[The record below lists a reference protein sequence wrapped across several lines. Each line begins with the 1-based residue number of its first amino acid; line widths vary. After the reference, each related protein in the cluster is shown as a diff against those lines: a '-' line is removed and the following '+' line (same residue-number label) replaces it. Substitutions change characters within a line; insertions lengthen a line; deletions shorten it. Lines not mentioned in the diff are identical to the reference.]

1 MSALNE
7 LKGDNTLNI
16 DATGSGTGTNSTKS
30 VATNRMSINPD
41 NSHRKHTV
49 VTNRVPVSAKDI
61 SKNLVIDAT
70 GASEEKDPNIHN
82 SMEEDI
88 LNLDDPNSM
97 LSKYVKE
104 TEQEAREWI
113 EAKKEEAEIADLED
127 EDVEVDD
134 NKAKIR
140 NTDNAVDE
148 EETVDESAI
157 IEDSVD
163 EEDVDTEDLSDLF
176 NDNVVVDGVDGI
188 DDIDLDD
195 EALESLSDE
204 MNKIEDEKETIADSV
219 SNIQKKEKEEKP
231 VQFDAPDIDL
241 DIKDADDGF
250 TEEILDEADEVED
263 TSSKDTENENLKKM
277 QKMATEKLK
286 PISKELN
293 LKSFTIV
300 KKPIINATPIFKAQK
315 ARVAKWVLPESN
327 SVFYMKE
334 FSGSELEKLRE
345 YTDDSINIGS
355 LKARFQMI
363 YDHIASAKPAS
374 YEAWIKSTPFSDVD
388 HYYFGI
394 YIASFKGAN
403 YLPMDCKN
411 DKCKEP
417 FITDNINIMDMVKFD
432 TEKAKKNFS
441 DLYESN
447 ETTTNKEGLFAT
459 ELVPVS
465 PTVAVGFRQPSIGSM
480 LETAALDNATRTKYS
495 SIIDYVPYISGIYYI
510 NQEEG
515 TLAPVGYKLYP
526 GNETKTIKSKINK
539 YFNILST
546 LSIDEFGVIK
556 AYITKLSNDM
566 QNGLSGMHYVYPAST
581 CPKCGATTEEDRM
594 TAEALVFIRYQLGAL
609 VNTSLN

>member
-16 DATGSGTGTNSTKS
+16 DATGSGTGTNSTKT
-30 VATNRMSINPD
+30 VATNRVSINPD

-70 GASEEKDPNIHN
+70 GATEDPNIHV
-82 SMEEDI
+82 SMEDDI

-113 EAKKEEAEIADLED
+113 ESKKEEAEIADLED
-127 EDVEVDD
+127 EDVDVED
-134 NKAKIR
+134 NKVKIR
-140 NTDNAVDE
+140 NTDNTVDE
-148 EETVDESAI
+148 EAVDESAI

-163 EEDVDTEDLSDLF
+163 EDDVDTEDLSDLF
-176 NDNVVVDGVDGI
+176 NDNEVIDDVEEI

-219 SNIQKKEKEEKP
+219 SKIQKKEKEEKP

-263 TSSKDTENENLKKM
+263 TNSNDSENENLKKM

-315 ARVAKWVLPESN
+315 ARE
-327 SVFYMKE
+327 
-334 FSGSELEKLRE
+334 
-345 YTDDSINIGS
+345 IGR
-355 LKARFQMI
+355 A
-363 YDHIASAKPAS
+363 H
-374 YEAWIKSTPFSDVD
+374 V
-388 HYYFGI
+388 
-394 YIASFKGAN
+394 
-403 YLPMDCKN
+403 
-411 DKCKEP
+411 
-417 FITDNINIMDMVKFD
+417 
-432 TEKAKKNFS
+432 
-441 DLYESN
+441 
-447 ETTTNKEGLFAT
+447 
-459 ELVPVS
+459 
-465 PTVAVGFRQPSIGSM
+465 
-480 LETAALDNATRTKYS
+480 
-495 SIIDYVPYISGIYYI
+495 
-510 NQEEG
+510 
-515 TLAPVGYKLYP
+515 
-526 GNETKTIKSKINK
+526 
-539 YFNILST
+539 
-546 LSIDEFGVIK
+546 
-556 AYITKLSNDM
+556 
-566 QNGLSGMHYVYPAST
+566 
-581 CPKCGATTEEDRM
+581 
-594 TAEALVFIRYQLGAL
+594 
-609 VNTSLN
+609 